1 MKCQKVF
8 AAVLLANGIGGAI
21 CGVMHVTR
29 DVMITVNGLT
39 LPAIAAVYGPWGI
52 VAIVISMIAGFA
64 AGYLLFNDSMME
76 E

>member
-1 MKCQKVF
+1 
-8 AAVLLANGIGGAI
+8 
-21 CGVMHVTR
+21 MHVTR

-64 AGYLLFNDSMME
+64 AGYLVFNDKMME